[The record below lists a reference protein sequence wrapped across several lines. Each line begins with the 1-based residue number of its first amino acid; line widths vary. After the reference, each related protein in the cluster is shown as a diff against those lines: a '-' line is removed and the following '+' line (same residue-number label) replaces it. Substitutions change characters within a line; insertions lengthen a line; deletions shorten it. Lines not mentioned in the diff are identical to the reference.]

1 MTSKEGYNETAVH
14 NDTNEIIFYKGLTK
28 PETSEDYKT
37 ANIDGRTNR
46 KEDLNTSLLE
56 EAKNI
61 IERIDETSKS
71 NEEEEEAKEE
81 EEEEEE
87 EGEEEYDYMH
97 AEDNYEDVT
106 LPERDGSRSSGT
118 GR

>member
-1 MTSKEGYNETAVH
+1 MSNR
-14 NDTNEIIFYKGLTK
+14 F
-28 PETSEDYKT
+28 SEMY
-37 ANIDGRTNR
+37 
-46 KEDLNTSLLE
+46 SWQ
-56 EAKNI
+56 AK
-61 IERIDETSKS
+61 
-71 NEEEEEAKEE
+71 E